1 MLTYHFVLLS
11 NPIIPVEWLQ
21 IYDNFSFPPN
31 FFLQKCSGVR
41 AFVLMR
47 LCLGRAVSI
56 SCSFFTLHLAWD
68 EMHLLF
74 GLLA

>member
-1 MLTYHFVLLS
+1 M
-11 NPIIPVEWLQ
+11 
-21 IYDNFSFPPN
+21 
-31 FFLQKCSGVR
+31 R

-47 LCLGRAVSI
+47 LCLERVVSI
-56 SCSFFTLHLAWD
+56 ICSFFTFHLAWD